1 MSECCDE
8 FSVVKSEGDT
18 IFFFCDVDDDSIR
31 ELCSMLKRLSRVHDT
46 IKIAIRSSGGDLY
59 AGFAGMDYIRSLVK
73 KGINIETIAYGFCA
87 SAATFLLLTG
97 TKRLMGENSFVL
109 IHQLTVE
116 SGGGCYSELMA
127 DMKTNK
133 KLMRH
138 FRKVYTKYTNIPED
152 ILDKLLSKD
161 VILSAEKCLSYSI
174 IDEII

>member
-8 FSVVKSEGDT
+8 FSVVKNEGDT

-59 AGFAGMDYIRSLVK
+59 AGFAGMDYIRTLVK

-97 TKRLMGENSFVL
+97 TKRLMGENAFVL

-133 KLMRH
+133 KLMKH
-138 FRKVYTKYTNIPED
+138 FRKVYTRYTSIPED
-152 ILDKLLSKD
+152 VLDKLLSKD
-161 VILSAEKCLSYSI
+161 VILSAEKCLTYSI